1 MSSHRQVK
9 ISISRQRWV
18 FLQNNVSQI
27 TIITHINYISFQ
39 SKIEVAGEFQIDLT
53 DELFTPPETG
63 HYIEHYFH
71 PSLTILVEP

>member
-27 TIITHINYISFQ
+27 TIIIYINYISFQ
-39 SKIEVAGEFQIDLT
+39 FEIEVAGEVQIDLT
-53 DELFTPPETG
+53 DELFTRPEIR
-63 HYIEHYFH
+63 HYIEYYFH
-71 PSLTILVEP
+71 PSLTFLVEP

>member
-27 TIITHINYISFQ
+27 TIIIYINYISFQ
-39 SKIEVAGEFQIDLT
+39 SEIEVAGEVQIDLT
-53 DELFTPPETG
+53 DELFTPPKSDITSNITFI
-63 HYIEHYFH
+63 HR
-71 PSLTILVEP
+71 